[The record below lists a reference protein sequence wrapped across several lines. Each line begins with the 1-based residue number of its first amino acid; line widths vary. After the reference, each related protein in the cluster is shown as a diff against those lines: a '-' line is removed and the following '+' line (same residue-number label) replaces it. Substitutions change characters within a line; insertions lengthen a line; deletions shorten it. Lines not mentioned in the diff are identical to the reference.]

1 MVDCLSEEWTD
12 GWQRTEILFQEEH
25 PGGKEGIMIKTRVD
39 LLSIVIIMML
49 GICSLLGIL
58 SMDFTKSFDVVNQ
71 YGDTV
76 AIFGSGIYSGDTYF
90 KAPILIGTDFCI
102 LFVVVP
108 LFIQFLTKKKKGNSN
123 INRLNLMALYA
134 VAFYYSASI
143 AFGVKYN
150 QLHLVYIALFGCTL
164 FGMFKIFREIDLGK
178 MNYPLTKGL
187 KVYLV
192 VIGIALIVAW
202 LPDIIPTIFSGR
214 PLQLIG
220 VYTTE
225 ITYVLDMGI
234 IAPLCLICLHMLG
247 KKDPIGIVALAAILK
262 LCIIIGIMMIPQP
275 VPAGIRQPLPGHS
288 RSSPF
293 QTPGF

>member
-1 MVDCLSEEWTD
+1 LDIIAIYTVSHTLS
-12 GWQRTEILFQEEH
+12 QRTEILFQEEH

-150 QLHLVYIALFGCTL
+150 CE
-164 FGMFKIFREIDLGK
+164 R
-178 MNYPLTKGL
+178 
-187 KVYLV
+187 
-192 VIGIALIVAW
+192 
-202 LPDIIPTIFSGR
+202 
-214 PLQLIG
+214 
-220 VYTTE
+220 
-225 ITYVLDMGI
+225 
-234 IAPLCLICLHMLG
+234 
-247 KKDPIGIVALAAILK
+247 
-262 LCIIIGIMMIPQP
+262 
-275 VPAGIRQPLPGHS
+275 
-288 RSSPF
+288 
-293 QTPGF
+293 